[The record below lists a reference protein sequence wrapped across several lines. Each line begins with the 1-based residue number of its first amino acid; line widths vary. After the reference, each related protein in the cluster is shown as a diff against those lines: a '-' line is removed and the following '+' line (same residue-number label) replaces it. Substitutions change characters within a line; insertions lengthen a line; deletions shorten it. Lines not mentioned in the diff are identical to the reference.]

1 MDVLEDLT
9 RVHAALTHELQAA
22 GAVAPPIEVASVPEL
37 HRDRSNGARF
47 RLIQTTATVTR

>member
-22 GAVAPPIEVASVPEL
+22 GAVAPPVEVTSVPEL